1 MATVFDSNKVTMRRL
16 SRGARVAVLT
26 LPWARSVALGAWVR
40 SGTRDEPAE
49 LGGIAH
55 FLEHMV
61 FKGSFRYDTLALARA
76 FETLG
81 GTMDAYTTHETTVYS
96 LQVLPEHVDAGLE
109 LLAELM
115 VHAALVPADIEL
127 EKQVVD
133 EEIQESEDSP
143 GDVVQEVC
151 AKQAWGEHPLARPV
165 LGTRAT
171 VGGLNAD
178 ILRDWQR
185 AQYAGDRILL
195 AAAGAIEPEA
205 LMDAAERAFADLPDQ
220 PAPLDRAKPEL
231 KPGIAVKREPADQI
245 HLCLAT
251 AAPSAVDVERHALWV
266 IDMLLGA
273 TMSSRLFQEV
283 REKRGLAYQ
292 ISSSW
297 QAQQDV
303 GMMLI
308 DAIASPA
315 KVPDLLEVV
324 LAEAEAMAAQPLP
337 PEELAWVKE
346 YARTTLRLGSESVSA
361 QMSRLARGYFHE
373 DRYVTLDE
381 TLSAIEALSGE
392 DVQAVAQRLF
402 AERRWVL
409 AAAGPVTAKRADRW
423 GKVIVP

>member
-1 MATVFDSNKVTMRRL
+1 MVFDNNQVTTRRL

-26 LPWARSVALGAWVR
+26 LPWARSVSIGAWVR

-61 FKGSFRYDTLALARA
+61 FKGSRRYDTLGLARA

-96 LQVLPEHVDAGLE
+96 VQVLPEHVGAGLE
-109 LLAELM
+109 LLSEL
-115 VHAALVPADIEL
+115 LVYPTLSSDDIEL

-143 GDVVQEVC
+143 SDIVLEIC
-151 AKQAWGEHPLARPV
+151 ARQAWGEHPLARPV

-171 VGGLNAD
+171 VGPLDEAT
-178 ILRDWQR
+178 LRTWQR
-185 AQYAGDRILL
+185 GQYAGDRLLL

-205 LMDAAERAFADLPDQ
+205 FIDAAERAFGELPEQ
-220 PAPLDRAKPEL
+220 PAPLERRQPEFT
-231 KPGIAVKREPADQI
+231 PGLVVKREPADQI

-251 AAPSAVDVERHALWV
+251 RAPAAVDAERHALWV

-292 ISSSW
+292 VSSSW

-303 GMMLI
+303 GMLTI

-315 KVPDLLEVV
+315 KVPELLEVV
-324 LAEAEAMAAQPLP
+324 LAEAEAMAAAPLA
-337 PEELAWVKE
+337 EDDLAWVKE

-381 TLSAIEALSGE
+381 TLTAIEELSGE
-392 DVQAVAQRLF
+392 EIQATAERLF
-402 AERRWVL
+402 GDRRWVL
-409 AAAGPVTAKRADRW
+409 AAAGPVTPKRADRW
-423 GKVIVP
+423 GKVILP